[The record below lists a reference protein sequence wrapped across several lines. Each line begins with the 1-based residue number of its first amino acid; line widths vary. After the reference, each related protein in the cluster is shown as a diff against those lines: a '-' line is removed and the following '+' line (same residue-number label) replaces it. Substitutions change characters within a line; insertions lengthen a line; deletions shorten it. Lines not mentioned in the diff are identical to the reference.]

1 MIKKSITKPLLI
13 ILWRYLKIISY
24 KKIFFNWSN
33 ICLSWLFL
41 KTTLELKF
49 SSKYFVSLT
58 LSYLEEEEIEQTSCE
73 SEEGSS
79 IVLPYVLKTSTAPIS
94 FLLYIF
100 KIVFKELNSISF
112 SLAQRMFFKIEL
124 LYQYF
129 GYLTRKII
137 QTRESSIF
145 QPTLS
150 LKQYSLKYTYITF
163 EILKPKVTLFF
174 YNLNKAFFKKFL
186 SLRRVLWVISTKVRR
201 TKRRYKNFYNFRL
214 KNQDALGS
222 YQLLFYILRQLD
234 MLYSWEHLTILLH
247 YNLIKVNRVNSYP
260 SITLKEGD
268 TIECYFGVLLGEYQD
283 TILYLI
289 EKYRFCL
296 QGKLYQDNF
305 SKQKFF
311 NKYTKVPYLIKLL
324 PYMQMGATM
333 GYTLDYTLNTIL
345 ITYIP
350 SSINLIP
357 ISYYYNLSLFYLS
370 IWRYNV

>member
-13 ILWRYLKIISY
+13 ILWKYLKVIFY
-24 KKIFFNWSN
+24 RKNFFNWGN
-33 ICLSWLFL
+33 IYLNWLFL

-49 SSKYFVSLT
+49 SLEYFVSLT
-58 LSYLEEEEIEQTSCE
+58 LSYLEEEEIERTSWE

-79 IVLPYVLKTSTAPIS
+79 IILPYTLKTSIASIS
-94 FLLYIF
+94 FLGYTFNIA
-100 KIVFKELNSISF
+100 FKEFSKVGF

-137 QTRESSIF
+137 QTKESNIF
-145 QPTLS
+145 QLTLN
-150 LKQYSLKYTYITF
+150 LNQYSLKYTYTPF

-186 SLRRVLWVISTKVRR
+186 SLRHVLWVISTKVSR

-214 KNQDALGS
+214 KNQDAMGS

-247 YNLIKVNRVNSYP
+247 YNLIRVNRNSSCP
-260 SITLKEGD
+260 SRTLTQGD
-268 TIECYFGVLLGEYQD
+268 TIECYFGILLGEYQEK
-283 TILYLI
+283 IIYLI
-289 EKYRFCL
+289 EKYRVCL
-296 QGKLYQDNF
+296 QRKLYQDNF
-305 SKQKFF
+305 SKRKFF
-311 NKYTKVPYLIKLL
+311 NKHTKISYFIKLL
-324 PYMQMGATM
+324 PYMQVGATI
-333 GYTLDYTLNTIL
+333 GYTLDYTLNIIL
-345 ITYIP
+345 ITYVP
-350 SSINLIP
+350 SSINLVP